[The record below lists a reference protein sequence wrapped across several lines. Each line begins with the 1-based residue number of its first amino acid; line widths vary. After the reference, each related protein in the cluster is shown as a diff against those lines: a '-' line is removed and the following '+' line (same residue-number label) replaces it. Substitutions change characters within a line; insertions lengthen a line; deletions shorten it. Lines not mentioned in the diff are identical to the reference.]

1 MILYYIIYYII
12 YYVLLYYIILFYFIL
27 FYILFYYIILYY
39 NYIYIILYYIIYYI
53 ILYYIILYYIMLNHI
68 ILYYIILYYIYIL
81 YYIIYIYYY
90 ILPVVTPKGLFTCPA
105 HTDSPFPTP
114 WRPQKARGAQKHIH
128 GAAQVALIRGGGL
141 GSGTQNRQALP
152 GFVAS
157 VHQVLPEL
165 LVPQG
170 FLNHLNDLN
179 STLVQ
184 QDLVVRSVWWL
195 L

>member
-1 MILYYIIYYII
+1 MF
-12 YYVLLYYIILFYFIL
+12 YYIILFYFIL

-39 NYIYIILYYIIYYI
+39 NYIILYYIIYYI
-53 ILYYIILYYIMLNHI
+53 ILYYIILYI
-68 ILYYIILYYIYIL
+68 ISYYIILHYIIL

-179 STLVQ
+179 STLVYRAN
-184 QDLVVRSVWWL
+184 LIL
-195 L
+195 LPPHHSRMPKYL